1 MGRPRA
7 TPFEDP
13 HRPGHG
19 SRAHTGGSAV
29 VDESMRPVSY
39 I

>member
-1 MGRPRA
+1 MGHPVA

-19 SRAHTGGSAV
+19 SRAHTGGSSV
-29 VDESMRPVSY
+29 VDESVWPVSY